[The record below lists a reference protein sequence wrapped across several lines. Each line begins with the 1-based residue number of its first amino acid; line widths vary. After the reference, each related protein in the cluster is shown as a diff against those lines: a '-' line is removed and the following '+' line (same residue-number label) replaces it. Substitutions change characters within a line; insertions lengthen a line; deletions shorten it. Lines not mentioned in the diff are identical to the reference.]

1 MASTSQQPETAI
13 SEPFPIFSL
22 AHKYILYDVNVVSFI
37 RAKYSITGVLIGT
50 LPQAPQQ
57 NVFGGIPLEL
67 MPEEARLLVEKGI
80 AYLVDDVKAHKHAFM
95 DNALSAE
102 EKKAFQSALRRQ
114 GVAAARD
121 VAKRG
126 DDRKKVALEK
136 KFGTGDWNDI
146 PEEMLVPTG
155 RRAKKGKKTASRP
168 TSSGGTG
175 TNTPVGE
182 ASGIV
187 TPAAEE
193 DESLFSAPAES
204 ATSPRPPGPP
214 RSESRASSAA
224 GSLMLTPYPQT
235 PTTSAPLLQSTP
247 PSSDEVLPLPEV
259 PPSYPLYKHLHEKS
273 YFMAPGLRFGCQYM
287 AYPGDPLRFHSHFLC
302 NGMDWD
308 QEFDLLDIVGGGRL
322 GTGVKK
328 GFLIGGQEASSTIN
342 KAHDESVNGEKAL
355 PTFPTEPAELQGSE
369 VVSPSGPP
377 PSQRA
382 PSPPEIPARNPAR
395 VRSIDRNIPF
405 PIGNARRVST
415 SRSVSFDLST
425 RTYSGTPAT
434 PQQNRIA
441 SQYNHIIAR
450 PPALVSPIAP
460 NELFPSHSHRRPP
473 STPSRNISS
482 PCIQENLTEDDVTP
496 KPLRIQRR
504 TMSDGSEHP
513 SARFPPGTPA
523 RVHTA
528 TDRTRGDARRT
539 VTVPS
544 YMNRD
549 RFSFNP
555 NESDELALSVPAR
568 VQDSQQAYGSDEAVS
583 SVAELSTDGGIFP
596 SQSAGKGKG
605 KVENTHQ
612 DRPCIV
618 STPPDNESTLREHHY
633 NEQRSSLRIVTPTP
647 TTRTHQRSASVTAIR
662 SGASPTTAL
671 TRGSTVSPGT
681 RNPNSRIPVRRR
693 PKSAHILTHYDISHS
708 INPDISL
715 QSQQPKPKRHEHPM
729 DSSYRY
735 WSSSSGESAGGGDQR
750 PCKACKSTQK
760 ALAINPACCM
770 GSKEQFCVGCWHEGM
785 AMSLNKKSP
794 EEWLACLL
802 CGRNLLSE
810 DQKRLAGKATQYRAK
825 IKNLKS
831 ELGSFRDR
839 VLYPAEETEKQ
850 KKRDRRRG
858 SMGSEL
864 TLLGGRSAGDRRKRS
879 AWEK

>member
-1 MASTSQQPETAI
+1 MATTGQQAEVSI

-22 AHKYILYDVNVVSFI
+22 AHKYILYDVNVVSYI
-37 RAKYSITGVLIGT
+37 RAKYNVTGVLIGT

-57 NVFGGIPLEL
+57 NVFSGIPLEL
-67 MPEEARLLVEKGI
+67 MPEEARLLVEEGI

-95 DNALSAE
+95 DNGLSAE
-102 EKKAFQSALRRQ
+102 EKRAFQSALRRQ
-114 GVAAARD
+114 GLAAARD

-146 PEEMLVPTG
+146 PEDMLVPTG
-155 RRAKKGKKTASRP
+155 KRAKKGKKTGSRP

-175 TNTPVGE
+175 TNTPIGE
-182 ASGIV
+182 ASGAV
-187 TPAAEE
+187 TSTAEE
-193 DESLFSAPAES
+193 DESLFSTPAES
-204 ATSPRPPGPP
+204 MTSSRPPGPP

-235 PTTSAPLLQSTP
+235 PTTSAPLLQSSP
-247 PSSDEVLPLPEV
+247 PPSDEVLPLPEV
-259 PPSYPLYKHLHEKS
+259 PSSYPLYRHLHEKS

-308 QEFDLLDIVGGGRL
+308 QDFDLLDIVGGGRL

-342 KAHDESVNGEKAL
+342 KAHDDAVNGEKGL
-355 PTFPTEPAELQGSE
+355 PEFPTELAELQGSE

-382 PSPPEIPARNPAR
+382 PSPPEILARNPAR

-425 RTYSGTPAT
+425 RTYSGNPAT
-434 PQQNRIA
+434 PQQHCTV
-441 SQYNHIIAR
+441 SQYSNITGR
-450 PPALVSPIAP
+450 PPAFVSPITSD
-460 NELFPSHSHRRPP
+460 EFFPSYSHRRPP

-482 PCIQENLTEDDVTP
+482 PCIPENLAEDNVTP
-496 KPLRIQRR
+496 KPLKIQRR
-504 TMSDGSEHP
+504 AMSDGGEHP
-513 SARFPPGTPA
+513 NARFPPGTPA
-523 RVHTA
+523 RYHTV
-528 TDRTRGDARRT
+528 TDRTCGDARRT
-539 VTVPS
+539 VTVPT

-555 NESDELALSVPAR
+555 NENDELALSSPAR
-568 VQDSQQAYGSDEAVS
+568 VQDSQQAYESDEAVS
-583 SVAELSTDGGIFP
+583 PLAELSTDGCIFP
-596 SQSAGKGKG
+596 SQRAGKGKG
-605 KVENTHQ
+605 KVDNTHQ
-612 DRPCIV
+612 DRPRV
-618 STPPDNESTLREHHY
+618 VPTPHDKKSALREHHY

-662 SGASPTTAL
+662 SGSSPTTAL

-681 RNPNSRIPVRRR
+681 RNPNCRIPVRRR
-693 PKSAHILTHYDISHS
+693 QNSAHILTHHDISHS

-729 DSSYRY
+729 DRSYHY
-735 WSSSSGESAGGGDQR
+735 WSSSSEESAGGGNQR

-760 ALAINPACCM
+760 ALAINQACCM

-785 AMSLNKKSP
+785 VMSLNKKSP

-810 DQKRLAGKATQYRAK
+810 DQKRLAGKATQYRYIGCMKCADESGT
-825 IKNLKS
+825 NEAL
-831 ELGSFRDR
+831 
-839 VLYPAEETEKQ
+839 
-850 KKRDRRRG
+850 
-858 SMGSEL
+858 
-864 TLLGGRSAGDRRKRS
+864 
-879 AWEK
+879 

>member
-1 MASTSQQPETAI
+1 MRQQAEVSI

-22 AHKYILYDVNVVSFI
+22 AHKYILYDVNVVSYI
-37 RAKYSITGVLIGT
+37 RAKYNITGVLIGT

-57 NVFGGIPLEL
+57 NVFSGIPLEL

-80 AYLVDDVKAHKHAFM
+80 AYLVDDVKVHKHAFM
-95 DNALSAE
+95 DNGLSAE

-114 GVAAARD
+114 GLAAARD

-136 KFGTGDWNDI
+136 KFGMGDWNDI
-146 PEEMLVPTG
+146 PEEMLAPTG
-155 RRAKKGKKTASRP
+155 KRAKKGKKTGSRP

-175 TNTPVGE
+175 TNTPAGE
-182 ASGIV
+182 ASGAV
-187 TPAAEE
+187 TPTVEE

-204 ATSPRPPGPP
+204 VTNPRPPGPR

-247 PSSDEVLPLPEV
+247 PRSDEVPPLPEV
-259 PPSYPLYKHLHEKS
+259 PPSYPLYKHLHDKS

-328 GFLIGGQEASSTIN
+328 GFLIGGQETSFTIN
-342 KAHDESVNGEKAL
+342 KADSDATNGK
-355 PTFPTEPAELQGSE
+355 TGLQGSE

-405 PIGNARRVST
+405 PIGSARRVST

-425 RTYSGTPAT
+425 RAYQGSPAT
-434 PQQNRIA
+434 PQQNHTA
-441 SQYNHIIAR
+441 SQYSNITGR
-450 PPALVSPIAP
+450 SPALVNPITS
-460 NELFPSHSHRRPP
+460 NDLFPSHSHRRPP

-482 PCIQENLTEDDVTP
+482 PCIPENLAEDNVTP
-496 KPLRIQRR
+496 KPLKIQRR
-504 TMSDGSEHP
+504 AMSDGSEHP
-513 SARFPPGTPA
+513 NARFPPGTPA
-523 RVHTA
+523 RVHTVA
-528 TDRTRGDARRT
+528 DRARSDARRT
-539 VTVPS
+539 VTVPTH
-544 YMNRD
+544 MNRD

-555 NESDELALSVPAR
+555 NESDELEVAR
-568 VQDSQQAYGSDEAVS
+568 PPCGYNSQHATESDDAVS
-583 SVAELSTDGGIFP
+583 PLAAELSTDGAIP
-596 SQSAGKGKG
+596 SSASAEKGR
-605 KVENTHQ
+605 EITHQ
-612 DRPCIV
+612 KQRRPTI
-618 STPPDNESTLREHHY
+618 SSPDNEETLC
-633 NEQRSSLRIVTPTP
+633 P
-647 TTRTHQRSASVTAIR
+647 
-662 SGASPTTAL
+662 
-671 TRGSTVSPGT
+671 
-681 RNPNSRIPVRRR
+681 
-693 PKSAHILTHYDISHS
+693 
-708 INPDISL
+708 
-715 QSQQPKPKRHEHPM
+715 
-729 DSSYRY
+729 
-735 WSSSSGESAGGGDQR
+735 R

-760 ALAINPACCM
+760 ALAINPACCK
-770 GSKEQFCVGCWHEGM
+770 GSKEQFCVGCWNEGM
-785 AMSLNKKSP
+785 AMGLRKKSP

-810 DQKRLAGKATQYRAK
+810 DQRRLARKATQYRDK

-831 ELGSFRDR
+831 ELGSFRNR
-839 VLYPAEETEKQ
+839 VLYPAEEKEKQ
-850 KKRDRRRG
+850 KERVKRRG

-864 TLLGGRSAGDRRKRS
+864 TLLGGRSAGDRKKRS